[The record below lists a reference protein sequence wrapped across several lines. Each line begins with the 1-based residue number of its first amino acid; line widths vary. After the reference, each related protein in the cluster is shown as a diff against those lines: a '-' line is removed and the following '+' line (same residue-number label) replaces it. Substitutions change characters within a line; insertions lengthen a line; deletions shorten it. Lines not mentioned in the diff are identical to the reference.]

1 MARPNE
7 TQKEMERLERRHR
20 KLKEKV
26 AQYEARLYLTADEQR
41 DLVALK
47 KEKLATKDMLS
58 TLRPTAA

>member
-7 TQKEMERLERRHR
+7 MQKELERLERRHR

-41 DLVALK
+41 DLASLK
-47 KEKLATKDMLS
+47 KEKLATKDALS
-58 TLRPTAA
+58 TLRPNAA